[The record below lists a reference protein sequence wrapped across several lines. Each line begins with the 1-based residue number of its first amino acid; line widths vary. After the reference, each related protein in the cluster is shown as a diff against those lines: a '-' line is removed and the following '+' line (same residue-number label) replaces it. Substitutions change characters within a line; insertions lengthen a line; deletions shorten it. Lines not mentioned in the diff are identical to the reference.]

1 MSMTAAEVL
10 EALFEKE
17 GHSLY
22 PIISAWVINDRRF
35 RTFAERY
42 HGKIRRKLRNA
53 ATDAAALADLQF
65 ELEIGR
71 WLAQDA
77 RFEVEYEAYEA
88 RQGGTDY
95 TVAYRVNTRF
105 NVEVR
110 RIRARETGDERVR
123 KLTETLVDKSRQ
135 MPPTSINLLVM
146 TDGAAPGD
154 DLAAAGT
161 ALRNLAE
168 RKVEAFF
175 EARGY
180 KSASEFLKQYRQMSA
195 VAFLAGE
202 SSLLWNNSL
211 AKYPLPKDLALT
223 LQRLLPLSLPPAG
236 S

>member
-1 MSMTAAEVL
+1 MSMTAVEVI
-10 EALFEKE
+10 EALFENE
-17 GHSLY
+17 RHALY
-22 PIISAWVINDRRF
+22 PTISSWVIGDRRF

-71 WLAQDA
+71 WLVQDA

-123 KLTETLVDKSRQ
+123 KLIETLVDKSRQ
-135 MPPTSINLLVM
+135 MPPASINLLVM
-146 TDGAAPGD
+146 TDGAAAGD

-161 ALRNLAE
+161 ALRGMAE
-168 RKVEAFF
+168 RKVEPFF

-180 KSASEFLKQYRQMSA
+180 RSAADFLRQYRQMSA

-202 SSLLWNNSL
+202 HSLLWSNSL
-211 AKYPLPKDLALT
+211 AKFPLPKDLALT
-223 LQRLLPLSLPPAG
+223 LGRLLPLSNPPAA